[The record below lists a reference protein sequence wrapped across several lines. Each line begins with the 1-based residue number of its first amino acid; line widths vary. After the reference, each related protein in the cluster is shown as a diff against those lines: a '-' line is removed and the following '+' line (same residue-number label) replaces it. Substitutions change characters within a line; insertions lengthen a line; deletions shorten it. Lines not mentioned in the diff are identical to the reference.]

1 MEEKEIVVASQL
13 AVLQKQKNNYDQ
25 DIALAK
31 SKEKEL
37 QSLNDAHSRRFKELE
52 NAFLNN
58 NQEAEQIRL
67 KHLSAQADLN
77 QNKQQI
83 NDLNQ
88 EIKAKAKKI

>member
-37 QSLNDAHSRRFKELE
+37 QSLNDADSRRFKELE
-52 NAFLNN
+52 SAFLNN

-67 KHLSAQADLN
+67 KHLAAQADLN